1 MPVKRGQEEEE
12 VQYWY
17 CDTEKVN
24 IQYRLTLTPLRVI
37 NKIFVDKLW
46 QLAWLRVA
54 CNVFLLFGEL
64 IQSLEE
70 FT

>member
-12 VQYWY
+12 EVQY

>member
-12 VQYWY
+12 VQY